1 MHRLFPG
8 LGPLASYRLSYLTDD
23 ITSGIIVTF
32 LLLPQSMAYAL
43 VAGVP
48 IAMGLIAA
56 TIPLFVYGIFGG
68 SRYLSVGPV
77 SVISLLSL
85 TGLSSMAQPNSK
97 EYIML
102 IIMLAF
108 LVGAIQLI
116 MGLVKVGSVLK
127 YISTSVIYGFTSA
140 LAIIIIL
147 NQLPS
152 IMGVDLP
159 RYQGFFPYLN
169 QVFTHLPMVNVL
181 TLVIGLGSIFILL
194 FFQKKFHV
202 KVGPLI
208 VIILSVLIVDIFHL
222 DKEGTEIVGPIPR
235 DIIGAG
241 FQMPTF
247 DIILSLIPIAITIS
261 FISFFESFSVAKTL
275 ADKDRESINPNQ
287 ELIGLG
293 FANMASSFA
302 GSIPVAGA
310 VSRAAV
316 SYESGAKSNLS
327 IIITALFMLLAVFY
341 ITPFLYFLPK
351 ATLGAIIIIAV
362 KNLINFTPLNLRH
375 NSLEALPFIVTF
387 ATTLF
392 IDVFLGIVFGIMA
405 SLGIRIIVDLRKE

>member
-1 MHRLFPG
+1 MHKLFPG

-23 ITSGIIVTF
+23 ITAGIIVTF

-56 TIPLFVYGIFGG
+56 TIPLFVYGLLGG

-85 TGLSSMAQPNSK
+85 TGLSSMAQPSSK

-108 LVGAIQLI
+108 LVGAIQLV
-116 MGLVKVGSVLK
+116 MGIVRIGSILK

-140 LAIIIIL
+140 LAIIIML

-152 IMGVDLP
+152 ILGIDLP
-159 RYQGFFPYLN
+159 SYQGFFSYLN
-169 QVFTHLPMVNVL
+169 QVFTHLPMMNIL
-181 TLVIGLGSIFILL
+181 TLAIGLGSIFILIL
-194 FFQKKFHV
+194 FQKKFHV
-202 KVGPLI
+202 KIGPLV
-208 VIILSVLIVDIFHL
+208 VIILSVLVVDFFHL
-222 DKEGTEIVGPIPR
+222 NKEGIEIVGSIPR

-241 FQMPTF
+241 FQMPTV
-247 DIILSLIPIAITIS
+247 DTILSLLPIAITIS

-287 ELIGLG
+287 ELIGIG

-327 IIITALFMLLAVFY
+327 IIITALFMLLAIFY

-362 KNLINFTPLNLRH
+362 KNLINFTPLNLKC
-375 NSLEALPFIVTF
+375 NSIQALPFIVTF

-392 IDVFLGIVFGIMA
+392 FDVFLGIVFGIIV
-405 SLGIRIIVDLRKE
+405 SLGLTLLTNQK